1 MLILSCNHENN
12 TVFLAEITLEN
23 VVVKSVN
30 TGKVVHDLDDELPG
44 LNFSLISDA
53 TNIQDILA
61 ILESF
66 NPAYLWAH
74 VSGKL

>member
-1 MLILSCNHENN
+1 MLILSCNHDNN

-23 VVVKSVN
+23 VVVKSAD
-30 TGKVVHDLDDELPG
+30 TGDVVRDLDDELPG
-44 LNFSLISDA
+44 FNFSLISDA

-61 ILESF
+61 MLESL

-74 VSGKL
+74 MSGKL